1 MLRDIKNFLKITV
14 IFFCVS
20 PLSYCTNPP
29 PQKNKIHNKQ
39 QNYIVISDLSDRII
53 KDSQQPQN
61 DTAIIGHI
69 YNRFLKSVKSHVYI
83 KSNDRFAVVPIQE
96 GKYINHSKFIENMS
110 VDMKNILPKDRKPK
124 ENDRTIR
131 INDALKKL
139 YSNKGAI
146 YSNKPDEYYGAD
158 IWKFFKDDLKD
169 YLVNDS
175 NFVNNII
182 ILTDGYLFVDGKQKE
197 ITDIIE
203 GVGQDFKQYNIN
215 VIVAEITPK
224 ENRDDEWQ
232 ALQKQWI
239 EWLNGTGINN
249 LKIVHKGAINQ
260 TLTKIDEFF
269 INPDKFK
276 MLKEDV
282 TNKVRCASSKKQQQL
297 ASPSK
302 SIKTTK
308 QNTVKIEKTKKVAK
322 ITLPS
327 NESDLI
333 TNYNSV
339 LVKESNREK
348 RISYFVSEI
357 YPKFNEI
364 SNMVG
369 FNEMITNIKSD
380 LKFLERKNPEKE
392 INGKKYS
399 DYIQELKTYE

>member
-1 MLRDIKNFLKITV
+1 MLRDIKHFLKITV

-20 PLSYCTNPP
+20 PLSYCTDPP
-29 PQKNKIHNKQ
+29 SQKSKIHNRQ

-61 DTAIIGHI
+61 DTAIIDHI

-83 KSNDRFAVVPIQE
+83 KSHDRFVVVPIQE

-110 VDMKNILPKDRKPK
+110 VDMKNILPKDRKRK

-175 NFVNNII
+175 DFVNNII

-215 VIVAEITPK
+215 VIVAEIAPK

-232 ALQKQWI
+232 ALQNQWI

-269 INPDKFK
+269 SNPDKFK

-282 TNKVRCASSKKQQQL
+282 TNTVRGTV

-308 QNTVKIEKTKKVAK
+308 QNTVKIEKTKKDAK
-322 ITLPS
+322 ITPPS

-333 TNYNSV
+333 TKYNSV

-357 YPKFNEI
+357 YPKFNKI
-364 SNMVG
+364 SNMAG
-369 FNEMITNIKSD
+369 FKEMITNIKSD
-380 LKFLERKNPEKE
+380 LKFLERKNAENE